1 MGTIK
6 VLIAEEQ
13 EILREAYR
21 SILSE
26 EPSIELVGVE
36 SIDWVVNR
44 DKEDIEKM
52 LLNASPD
59 ILVLGTKL
67 VQTGTIKGLEAILVD
82 FPNVGIVLLSAHYD
96 AEGIGKLKGGKEGK
110 ILFDYIT
117 DNCEIQYLDM
127 KLCDKAIETFLK
139 YDGTLSFADS
149 VSIEIMRQK
158 GISEIASFDRD
169 FDKVKG
175 IIRIY

>member
-1 MGTIK
+1 MIF
-6 VLIAEEQ
+6 VDSSFFIA
-13 EILREAYR
+13 
-21 SILSE
+21 LSNKRDQWHKKAIAL
-26 EPSIELVGVE
+26 SRRI
-36 SIDWVVNR
+36 
-44 DKEDIEKM
+44 DKEDALFVSDLIISET
-52 LLNASPD
+52 
-59 ILVLGTKL
+59 VT
-67 VQTGTIKGLEAILVD
+67 
-82 FPNVGIVLLSAHYD
+82 
-96 AEGIGKLKGGKEGK
+96 GIGKLKGGKEGK